1 MKRALLI
8 FVTRLVFSQSLISLD
23 LIEDFLE
30 LSCKD
35 EDDEDAKPSPYKGSF
50 LSFLVQ
56 SFLNLMNQNIFLDLQ
71 FRVSIPAPCL
81 ILSIWNLNHQFVCF
95 YEVMFF

>member
-1 MKRALLI
+1 MWNEFFLL

-35 EDDEDAKPSPYKGSF
+35 EQDEDAKPSPYKGSLFIYVFIDWLSTKF
-50 LSFLVQ
+50 LKQPLRIMRTPGSSFK
-56 SFLNLMNQNIFLDLQ
+56 
-71 FRVSIPAPCL
+71 FRVQ
-81 ILSIWNLNHQFVCF
+81 NLK
-95 YEVMFF
+95 